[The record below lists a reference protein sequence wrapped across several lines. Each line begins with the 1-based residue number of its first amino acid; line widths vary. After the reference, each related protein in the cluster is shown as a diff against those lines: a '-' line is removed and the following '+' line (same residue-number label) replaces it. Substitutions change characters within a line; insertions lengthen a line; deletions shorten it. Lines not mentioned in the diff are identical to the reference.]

1 MFDRKNSILIIDNQN
16 FMATLRTCVRTQ
28 RSDGLYKVFIRVTT
42 IEIQG
47 IEANVYMFNQ
57 YKKSEVLGKMIEK
70 WQFS

>member
-1 MFDRKNSILIIDNQN
+1 MVTFK
-16 FMATLRTCVRTQ
+16 AYVRTQ